1 MFLVH
6 ILLVAPDHGRTELV
20 VESQVQAAYHR
31 QVCIRMAGYWR
42 LGSVPGLA
50 LYHYRDAIWALDVI
64 FQAYQGYF
72 PGAANLQKFS
82 CPPFQEDWYQ
92 ATRQKLLP

>member
-1 MFLVH
+1 VFLAHV
-6 ILLVAPDHGRTELV
+6 LLVAPDRGRTESV
-20 VESQVQAAYHR
+20 GESQVWVVYLELMG
-31 QVCIRMAGYWR
+31 IRMAGYWR
-42 LGSVPGLA
+42 LVSVLGLA
-50 LYHYRDAIWALDVI
+50 FCHHRDAIWTLDVI
-64 FQAYQGYF
+64 FQADQGYF